1 MLKLLTSIPLY
12 HSMRRTG
19 WPRLLPLNVTVSVT
33 YRCNSR
39 CLTCNVYNR
48 KADEFTVEEFDRTFA
63 SMGKTPYWFTMSGGE
78 PFLRRDLVDI
88 CESAWRR
95 TRPAIINIPTN
106 GILTD
111 RIPTMVEEIAARCPG
126 TEVIINLSLDD
137 IGQHHDLIRGVPG
150 NFEKAIGTYNG
161 LRNLKADNLTLGI
174 HTVISVH
181 NVERLPKIY
190 EYVTRELAPD
200 SFITE
205 IAEERVE
212 LDTVGSKVTPAPA
225 DYAAAVDFLTARLHE
240 QRFRG
245 ISRVTQSFRARYY
258 GLVKRFL
265 NEHRQIIPCYA
276 GFASGQIAPDGDVWF
291 CCIEARSVGN
301 LRDSDYDFPSIW
313 FGERA
318 QALRNRV
325 RTGACSCPL
334 ANAGYTNMLMHVPTL
349 AAVGWEIVTRQPPGG
364 KQQANVE
371 D

>member
-12 HSMRRTG
+12 QSMRRIG
-19 WPRLLPLNVTVSVT
+19 RPRLLPLNLTVSVT

-39 CLTCNVYNR
+39 CLTCNVYDR
-48 KADEFTVEEFDRTFA
+48 KADEFTVDEFDRTFA
-63 SMGKTPYWFTMSGGE
+63 SMGRTPYWFTMSGGE
-78 PFLRRDLVDI
+78 PFLRTDLVDI

-111 RIPTMVEEIAARCPG
+111 RIPAMVEDIAGRCRG
-126 TEVIINLSLDD
+126 AQVIINLSLDEV
-137 IGQHHDLIRGVPG
+137 GERHDVIRGVPG
-150 NFEKAIGTYNG
+150 NYEKAINTYHA
-161 LRNLKADNLTLGI
+161 LRNLKAPNLTLGI

-181 NVERLPKIY
+181 NVGRLPEIY
-190 EYVTRELAPD
+190 KHITKQLAPD
-200 SFITE
+200 SYITE

-212 LDTVGSKVTPAPA
+212 LETIGSGVTPAPG

-240 QRFRG
+240 QQFRG

-258 GLVKRFL
+258 DLVKRFL
-265 NEHRQIIPCYA
+265 DEHRQIIPCYA

-301 LRDSDYDFPSIW
+301 LRDSGYDFPAIW
-313 FGERA
+313 FGEKAR
-318 QALRNRV
+318 ALRERV
-325 RTGACSCPL
+325 RTGGCSCPL

-349 AAVGWEIVTRQPPGG
+349 VSVGWEIATRRSPGG
-364 KQQANVE
+364 KR
-371 D
+371 